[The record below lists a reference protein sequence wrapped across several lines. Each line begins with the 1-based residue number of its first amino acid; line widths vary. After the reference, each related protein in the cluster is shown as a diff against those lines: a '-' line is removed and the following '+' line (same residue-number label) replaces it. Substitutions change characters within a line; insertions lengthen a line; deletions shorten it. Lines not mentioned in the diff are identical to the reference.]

1 MTSLSAGRA
10 VGSPRRHLGR
20 RVALGLAVIV
30 ALVPALVLVLTSQQ
44 VTSAGAATTS
54 AVMPLQEFSNDGA
67 NGRLWNAYDRTD
79 GALGPTISGRPAPVL
94 YGSTEQVFVLSATGD
109 LVQYANDGAGGRP
122 WNAYDLSAAAGGP
135 PIAGDPSAV
144 VVNTTAVYV
153 FARAAS
159 GDLVEFTNDGTGSHL
174 WNAVDVSATTGGMA
188 IEGDGSVLVVGSTL
202 DVFAQGA
209 NGDLIEFSGTGTGA
223 RSWVESDLSQASS
236 GPALSGSPNAVLY
249 GQSSIH
255 VYGASPAGHLFE
267 FVNDGQG
274 GRPWSAYDLSAA
286 AAGPAMSGQPSA
298 IVYGPTVHV
307 YVNASGH
314 VTEFVNDGFGG
325 RLWNAYDLTSISRG
339 LPATGD
345 PTAVFYTSSV
355 VNVFVQGPGGVLLTY
370 VNDGL
375 GGRLW
380 NAYDLTSASSGPT
393 VGADPAA
400 IVNGGAVAVFAA
412 GPPPPAVVGAIVSAA
427 GSQDQNNLAVVEN
440 PPGSNCNIYTAFWG
454 RGTTAG
460 CAPGTSAEEWCSDF
474 AQWAWAAAGINTA
487 GINGWAFTFVD
498 WGETH
503 VGAWK
508 PGAANDPEPGDAVVW
523 GDVGSGY
530 ASHVGIVVGV
540 SQGMI
545 DVVSGNAGPV
555 IDSAGDVD
563 AVWDSG
569 YFDPTTSTVT
579 GYPIIGYV
587 SPTGWTGF
595 APSAHP
601 NALSATALRRL
612 IASQDGGK

>member
-1 MTSLSAGRA
+1 
-10 VGSPRRHLGR
+10 
-20 RVALGLAVIV
+20 
-30 ALVPALVLVLTSQQ
+30 
-44 VTSAGAATTS
+44 
-54 AVMPLQEFSNDGA
+54 
-67 NGRLWNAYDRTD
+67 
-79 GALGPTISGRPAPVL
+79 
-94 YGSTEQVFVLSATGD
+94 
-109 LVQYANDGAGGRP
+109 
-122 WNAYDLSAAAGGP
+122 
-135 PIAGDPSAV
+135 
-144 VVNTTAVYV
+144 
-153 FARAAS
+153 
-159 GDLVEFTNDGTGSHL
+159 
-174 WNAVDVSATTGGMA
+174 
-188 IEGDGSVLVVGSTL
+188 
-202 DVFAQGA
+202 
-209 NGDLIEFSGTGTGA
+209 
-223 RSWVESDLSQASS
+223 
-236 GPALSGSPNAVLY
+236 
-249 GQSSIH
+249 
-255 VYGASPAGHLFE
+255 
-267 FVNDGQG
+267 
-274 GRPWSAYDLSAA
+274 
-286 AAGPAMSGQPSA
+286 MSGQPSA

-569 YFDPTTSTVT
+569 FFDPTTSTVA